1 MYKLT
6 KPQGYTSVVTVTE
19 TTSYASIDLGT
30 PSMPML
36 DILVS
41 AGVLDE
47 TVTGNAFNKWD
58 FDIEK
63 DVADKLF
70 SLAMRIEKPIRDQRK
85 IKPEETKVNNK
96 NIDAL
101 DVLLGLAQYS
111 K

>member
-6 KPQGYTSVVTVTE
+6 KPKGYTSVVTITE
-19 TTSYASIDLGT
+19 TESYASIDLGT
-30 PSMPML
+30 PSITML

-47 TVTGNAFNKWD
+47 TDSSKAFNEWN

-70 SLAMRIEKPIRDQRK
+70 PLAMRIEKPKRDQRK